1 VTGLISSALLVV
13 PRVLN
18 WFLLARRSHVRGL
31 PFAMFA
37 KAPALPNTVDKDW
50 RFKAEV
56 YKGLSAATSRKLN
69 VQSEAAATELQEAA
83 PEEART

>member
-1 VTGLISSALLVV
+1 VV

-37 KAPALPNTVDKDW
+37 KAPALPNTIDKDW

-56 YKGLSAATSRKLN
+56 YKGLASAMTRKVSVSL
-69 VQSEAAATELQEAA
+69 AAEDRQEAA
-83 PEEART
+83 PEEARL